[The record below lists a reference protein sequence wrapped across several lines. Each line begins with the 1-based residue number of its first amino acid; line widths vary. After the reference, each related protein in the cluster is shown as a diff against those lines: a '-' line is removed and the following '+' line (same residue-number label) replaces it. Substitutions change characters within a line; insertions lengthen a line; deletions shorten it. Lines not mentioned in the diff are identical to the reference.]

1 MTGLSFTAAN
11 GTAPYSYAITA
22 GALPPGVTLA
32 STGSLS
38 GTPSATG
45 NFTFTLTATDGSSG
59 PGAPFTVS
67 GSYAVGGR
75 AHHHAVAGNLAR
87 ADDRHRVQP
96 DVRGFGRSSGHVH
109 LWRQRGCAAGVSL
122 NPSTG
127 VLSGTPTQAGAFSF
141 TISATDGGGFTG
153 SQSYSGAVAGGVV
166 VLPAASLGDASAG
179 TAYNH
184 SFSASGGTPGYTYVL
199 LSGAL
204 PAGLSL
210 SSAGVLSGTPTV
222 AGTFNFTVRATDSS
236 TGTGA
241 PFTGSQSYTLVVLAP
256 TITLAP
262 SSLAAATA
270 SSTRRPSVPSEAPA
284 AHHSLSS
291 GALPPGISL
300 SSAGAVSGT
309 PTTPGTYAFTITAT
323 DSHAFTG
330 SQTPA
335 SQSLRRRSRSRRPRC
350 LRRRAALL
358 QPDTDRQR
366 WQRRLHLQPDCGALP
381 PGIALSSGASS
392 VAHRPPSA
400 ATPSPCERPMVSASP
415 AARPTRWR

>member
-1 MTGLSFTAAN
+1 MAADSPAASPIR
-11 GTAPYSYAITA
+11 APWRA
-22 GALPPGVTLA
+22 V
-32 STGSLS
+32 
-38 GTPSATG
+38 
-45 NFTFTLTATDGSSG
+45 SS
-59 PGAPFTVS
+59 
-67 GSYAVGGR
+67 
-75 AHHHAVAGNLAR
+75 
-87 ADDRHRVQP
+87 
-96 DVRGFGRSSGHVH
+96 
-109 LWRQRGCAAGVSL
+109 
-122 NPSTG
+122 
-127 VLSGTPTQAGAFSF
+127 
-141 TISATDGGGFTG
+141 
-153 SQSYSGAVAGGVV
+153 
-166 VLPAASLGDASAG
+166 LPAASLGDASAG

-262 SSLAAATA
+262 SSLAAATGGQLYA
-270 SSTRRPSVPSEAPA
+270 QTISAIGGTGGYTY
-284 AHHSLSS
+284 SLSS

-330 SQTPA
+330 SQTYSFTVTAPA
-335 SQSLRRRSRSRRPRC
+335 ITLTPATLPAAAGSTPYSQTLTASGGNGGYTFSLT
-350 LRRRAALL
+350 A
-358 QPDTDRQR
+358 
-366 WQRRLHLQPDCGALP
+366 GALP